1 MFFFIVSLQDDEGLR
16 ANLTLA
22 IAHCSEWG
30 ENNYKFGKLNA
41 VAPLVNYMTSKN
53 KNILRGVCIAAYH
66 LSKEPSNCVTMHSSG
81 VIKVRYSNSVIFL
94 LYYNIVNRNFVY
106 PDIVNILYLMI
117 IYLSSSDFKL
127 LLKNLVC
134 ACMSFPVE

>member
-1 MFFFIVSLQDDEGLR
+1 MEGVEYQIFQFLLKSLCKKINNLFSDLFFFIVSLQDDEGLR

-94 LYYNIVNRNFVY
+94 L
-106 PDIVNILYLMI
+106 L
-117 IYLSSSDFKL
+117 
-127 LLKNLVC
+127 
-134 ACMSFPVE
+134 